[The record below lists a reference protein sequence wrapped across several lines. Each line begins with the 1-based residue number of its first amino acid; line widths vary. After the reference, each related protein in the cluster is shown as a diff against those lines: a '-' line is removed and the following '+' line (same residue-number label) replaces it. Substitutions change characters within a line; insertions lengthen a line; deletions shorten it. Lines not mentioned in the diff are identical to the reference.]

1 MRSTKVKLIAPVL
14 TGTLI
19 VSGYT
24 GIKYKL
30 LEKEN
35 NQLKQELEKTNKK
48 DSNISY
54 ETIIEDIKEINR
66 KNVNLI
72 LYESDYTKYNTKL
85 NDDSLFGI
93 NASINTKFKYDVVID
108 LSKASVDKIGDKIV
122 VTINKSDIKLH
133 DIEVKKVNIVYDLNI
148 FTQLRGN
155 KIVDI
160 ESEILVKTYD
170 DIDRLVNK
178 DYKLNKELYELRL
191 IEKLEKIYPFD
202 VDVIVI

>member
-48 DSNISY
+48 DSNIYY
-54 ETIIEDIKEINR
+54 ETTVEDIKEINR

-133 DIEVKKVNIVYDLNI
+133 DIEIKKVNIVYDLNI

-191 IEKLEKIYPFD
+191 IEKLEKIYPFN

>member
-14 TGTLI
+14 TGALI

-48 DSNISY
+48 DSNIYY
-54 ETIIEDIKEINR
+54 ETTVEDIKEINR

>member
-1 MRSTKVKLIAPVL
+1 MKSTKVKLIVPVL
-14 TGTLI
+14 TGTII

-54 ETIIEDIKEINR
+54 ETTVEDIKEINR

-133 DIEVKKVNIVYDLNI
+133 DVEVKKVNIVYDLNI

-191 IEKLEKIYPFD
+191 IEKLEKIYPFN

>member
-1 MRSTKVKLIAPVL
+1 MKSTKVKLIVPVL
-14 TGTLI
+14 TGTII

-35 NQLKQELEKTNKK
+35 NQLKHELEKTNKK

-54 ETIIEDIKEINR
+54 ETTVEDIKEINR

>member
-54 ETIIEDIKEINR
+54 ETTVEDIKEINR

-72 LYESDYTKYNTKL
+72 LYESDYTKYNAKL

-170 DIDRLVNK
+170 DIERLVNK

-191 IEKLEKIYPFD
+191 IEKLEKIYPFN

>member
-48 DSNISY
+48 DSNIYY
-54 ETIIEDIKEINR
+54 ETTVEDIKEINR

-170 DIDRLVNK
+170 DIERLVNK

-191 IEKLEKIYPFD
+191 IEKLEKIYPFN

>member
-1 MRSTKVKLIAPVL
+1 MKSTKVKLIVPVL

-54 ETIIEDIKEINR
+54 ETTVEDIKEINR

-191 IEKLEKIYPFD
+191 IEKLEKIYPFN
-202 VDVIVI
+202 VDIIVI

>member
-48 DSNISY
+48 DSNIYY
-54 ETIIEDIKEINR
+54 ETTVEDIKEINR

-133 DIEVKKVNIVYDLNI
+133 GIEIKKVNIVYDLNI

-170 DIDRLVNK
+170 DIERLVNK

-191 IEKLEKIYPFD
+191 IEKLEKIYPFN